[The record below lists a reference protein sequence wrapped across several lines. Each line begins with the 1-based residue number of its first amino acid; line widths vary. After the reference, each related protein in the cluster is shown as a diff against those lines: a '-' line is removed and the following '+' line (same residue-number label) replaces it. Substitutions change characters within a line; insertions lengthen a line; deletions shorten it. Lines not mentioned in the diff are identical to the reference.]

1 MRLLIVNADDFNLTE
16 GISRAI
22 FSAHDRGIVNST
34 SVMINFPISNFQFE
48 GLKKRPDLGTG
59 LHLNVTSGLERFKK
73 AAVYLSGQFD
83 PRNLK
88 TEYNAQIQYF
98 YSIFKRLPDH
108 LNTHHHIHASQK
120 VFSVLA
126 ELAQKYRIP
135 VRRTLRHCERSE
147 AISGKGLL
155 RRSVPRNDDV
165 KVITTDYFF
174 GNLSPQKFWTEESL
188 LNLLENLPEGTSEI
202 MCHPGFVDRE
212 LRSKSSFLMGREYE
226 RRLFSK
232 DSVRQFLRNQGIRQI
247 KFSSLRSGSVL

>member
-1 MRLLIVNADDFNLTE
+1 MRHLIVNADDFNLTE
-16 GISRAI
+16 GISRAV
-22 FSAHDRGIVNST
+22 FLTHDKGIVNST
-34 SVMINFPISNFQFE
+34 SVMINLPISKSQFE
-48 GLKKRPDLGTG
+48 GLRRRPNLATG
-59 LHLNVTSGLERFKK
+59 LHLNVTSGLARFKK
-73 AAVYLSGQFD
+73 ADVYLSGQFD

-108 LNTHHHIHASQK
+108 LNTHHHIHASKK

-126 ELAQKYRIP
+126 ELAAKYQIPIRRVGAIHESPLQKI
-135 VRRTLRHCERSE
+135 V
-147 AISGKGLL
+147 
-155 RRSVPRNDDV
+155 
-165 KVITTDYFF
+165 TTDYFF

-188 LNLLENLPEGTSEI
+188 LNFLENLPEGTSEI

-212 LRSKSSFLMGREYE
+212 LRSKSSFLTGRDCE

-232 DSVRQFLRNQGIRQI
+232 NSIRQFLRNQGIQQI